1 MPKVIAVL
9 QPKGG
14 AGKTTLSYNLV
25 DAMSRQGMDVV
36 LVDSDPQGTARDW
49 AAAREDDQE
58 TVRIYAIDRPELL
71 SREVSRIK
79 NDYVVIDGASKANKL
94 AEAAVKAADLV
105 LIPVQPSKLDVWAS
119 EDLVNMIKDRQEM
132 LGDVGRSL
140 KAAFVQTRVIQG
152 TNRAKNIRSEIEVFE
167 LPVIEGIVV
176 QRVAYPESAGV
187 GQSVFEYKPRDQ
199 AAVDEITLIMNNV
212 LSLLESAE

>member
-132 LGDVGRSL
+132 LADVSRSL
-140 KAAFVQTRVIQG
+140 KAAFVLTRVIQG
-152 TNRAKNIRSEIEVFE
+152 TNRAKNIQSEIEVFE

-212 LSLLESAE
+212 LSLLEGTE